1 MSALRD
7 ANSDGKRGQLGKNE
21 GVPEVSEV
29 AEDVIR
35 ALYAA
40 APDDFMQRRG
50 ELVDAA
56 RKRGDAAAAQQIGKL
71 RKPTV
76 GAWIVNAL
84 VVDDPSIVDRL
95 TDLGGRLRAAQDRFD
110 SAKLREL
117 TNERRS
123 LIDGLAA
130 AAFRKADRRE
140 PPAALRDEVT
150 GTFEA
155 AIADEEVA
163 ARLGRL
169 QRAEQW
175 SGFGFLPTGGGAP
188 LSVVRGTKD
197 AAGPA
202 PKRQAAKPKVSA
214 AERRKRQRALAA
226 AQSAFDTTDAAF
238 TQTQRDERELDQELR
253 RLTKQLGKLQG
264 RVDDARAHLEQ
275 ARQDVTAA
283 RTKRRETRSALDRA
297 ERDAAD

>member
-1 MSALRD
+1 
-7 ANSDGKRGQLGKNE
+7 
-21 GVPEVSEV
+21 VPELT
-29 AEDVIR
+29 EDVVR
-35 ALYAA
+35 ELYAVS
-40 APDDFMQRRG
+40 PDDFMRRRG

-56 RKRGDAAAAQQIGKL
+56 RKSGDAAAAQQIGKL

-84 VVDDPSIVDRL
+84 VVGDPSIVDRL
-95 TDLGGRLRAAQDRFD
+95 SDLGDRLRAAQDRFD

-117 TNERRS
+117 THERRS

-130 AAFRKADRRE
+130 AAFRKADRTE

-169 QRAEQW
+169 QRAEQY
-175 SGFGFLPTGGGAP
+175 SGFGFLPTGGSAP
-188 LSVVRGTKD
+188 LSVVRATAD

-214 AERRKRQRALAA
+214 AERRKRQRALTA
-226 AQSAFDTTDAAF
+226 AQRAFDSADAAF

-253 RLTKQLGKLQG
+253 RLTRQLGKLQG
-264 RVDDARAHLEQ
+264 RVDETRARLEQ
-275 ARQDVTAA
+275 ARKDVTAA
-283 RTKRRETRSALDRA
+283 RTKRRETRSTLDRA
-297 ERDAAD
+297 ERDVAD